1 MSCSATKHGGSIVG
15 EVSNMAI
22 PIGLLAARQGLEWYD
37 KKNKKAPA
45 SPAKARASRAKAKVP
60 ASPRSA
66 SPAKAK
72 RSASPAKAKR
82 SASPAKAK
90 RSSSPAKA
98 KKVVG
103 VKKPKTVKR
112 AASPSPQRGG
122 APKASKATKASKAS
136 KAATKPSKDMPS
148 PLALLKKL
156 FKKQKNQSGGGDY
169 QPATYPSTPMYNNT
183 INQLGSMA
191 STAENFITG
200 NM

>member
-82 SASPAKAK
+82 SA
-90 RSSSPAKA
+90 SPAKA